1 MRICLPLLSFI
12 IVVGCVETEE
22 ASLFGQLTEAEAL
35 ACEADG
41 GDIGF
46 GGSVGE
52 VCIRPSPD
60 AGKSCTRS
68 SQCTS
73 YCDAETRTCAATDY
87 SYGCYSYLDESGS
100 ALSICVN

>member
-1 MRICLPLLSFI
+1 MRNCLLLLSFI
-12 IVVGCVETEE
+12 FVVGCVETEE
-22 ASLFGQLTEAEAL
+22 ASPFGLLTDEEAL

-41 GDIGF
+41 GNIGF

-52 VCIRPSPD
+52 VCTRPSPD

-73 YCDAETRTCAATDY
+73 YFDAETSTCAATDY
-87 SYGCYSYLDESGS
+87 GYGCYSYLDESGS